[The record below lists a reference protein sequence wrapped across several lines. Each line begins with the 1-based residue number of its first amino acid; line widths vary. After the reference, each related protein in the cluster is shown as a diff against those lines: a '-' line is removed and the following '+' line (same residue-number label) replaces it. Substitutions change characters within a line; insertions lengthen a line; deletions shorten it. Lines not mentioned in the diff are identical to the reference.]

1 MNCTN
6 HTDTDATGTC
16 VYCGKPFCGEC
27 VVEVKGKLYCKPDL
41 GNVVDELE
49 EKGNQAAP
57 TVFMNAGGGGGGS
70 SSSAAAA
77 SSGAGAG
84 VLVPTKSKGLAGLL
98 ALFLGGFGIHKF
110 YLGRTGMGILYL
122 LLCWTFVPA
131 ISVKLDDRFPAR
143 SPLHFSINHW

>member
-1 MNCTN
+1 MQLGPAYT
-6 HTDTDATGTC
+6 AESL
-16 VYCGKPFCGEC
+16 FCGEC

-131 ISVKLDDRFPAR
+131 IVALVEAIRLFTMSEDAFALKYGGRRV
-143 SPLHFSINHW
+143 